1 MKLTRKQTIAIEYL
15 RDRITTELYF
25 GGGAGGGKTALGCY
39 WQLQNRTLFYPGTR
53 GMIGRSGMKSLR
65 ETTLQ
70 TFFEV
75 AENQGFKL
83 GDHYELRGAGHSETP
98 NCLYFP
104 LKKGDSFI
112 FLKDLKYYPSDPEY
126 TELGSLEITDAFID
140 ECGNVEYKAKDILT
154 SRIRYKIKELDLAPK
169 LLMAGNPVYNWTR
182 SQFYDPW
189 KRGILPEYRQFV
201 QSLARDNPNLSDSYR
216 VQLSRLD
223 PIARARLEDGDWDFM
238 ESEGQIFD
246 YGAVSDMFT
255 NTFVPRTGERYITAD
270 PAYGGADTFVIAV
283 WDGWVLIDLK
293 EYDKTLSTDVTAL
306 IRKTAL
312 QYNVPGRRIAFDA
325 TGSGE
330 HLRGDLASAIP
341 FVGASM
347 AIKTDKEGTDLQKQA
362 GRKPGFRNLRAQ
374 CYFRLAKRIDDCG
387 IFFDTNSVHLQE
399 RTRQEL
405 LATRQESTKDGD
417 PLLIIPKEKIK
428 EAIGRSPGIADVLSM
443 REVFDL
449 EPYKQRRPRLA
460 RAG

>member
-1 MKLTRKQTIAIEYL
+1 MKLTRKQTIAIEHL
-15 RDRITTELYF
+15 EDRVTTEVYF
-25 GGGAGGGKTALGCY
+25 GGGAGGGKSAFGCY
-39 WQLQNRTLFYPGTR
+39 WQLKNRTLLYPGTR
-53 GMIGRSGMKSLR
+53 GMIGRSGMKNLR

-75 AENQGFKL
+75 AEWQGFRL
-83 GDHYELRGAGHSETP
+83 GDHYELRGSNHKETP

-104 LKKGDSFI
+104 LEDGDSFI

-140 ECGNVEYKAKDILT
+140 ECGNVDYKAKEIVT
-154 SRIRYKIKELDLAPK
+154 SRIRYRIKELGIKPK
-169 LLMAGNPVYNWTR
+169 LMMAGNPVYNWTR
-182 SQFYDPW
+182 AQFYEPW
-189 KRGILPEYRQFV
+189 KKGELPHYRKFV
-201 QSLARDNPNLSDSYR
+201 QSLAPDNPHLSQDYID
-216 VQLSRLD
+216 QLDRLD
-223 PIARARLEDGDWDFM
+223 PQSRARLLEGDWDFM

-246 YGAVSDMFT
+246 YDAISDMFT

-293 EYDKTLSTDVTAL
+293 EYDKTGSIDVTAL
-306 IRKTAL
+306 IRKTAAE
-312 QYNVPGRRIAFDA
+312 YNVPGRRIAFDA

-330 HLRGDLASAIP
+330 HLRGDLASAVP
-341 FVGASM
+341 FVGASA
-347 AIKTDKEGTDLQKQA
+347 AIKTDKDGTDLQKQA

-374 CYFRLAKRIDDCG
+374 CFFRLAKRLDDCG

-405 LATRQESTKDGD
+405 LATRQAKTKEGD
-417 PLLIIPKEKIK
+417 PLLIVPKDQIK
-428 EAIGRSPGIADVLSM
+428 EAIGHSPGIADVLSM

-449 EPYKQRRPRLA
+449 QPYKQRRARQV